1 MSKELYIGKKI
12 VFKVIR
18 INKIDENGKFI
29 DKRCS
34 SLWKNDFY
42 FEDFGS
48 RFNIEIMRG

>member
-29 DKRCS
+29 DKDVVVYGRMIFI
-34 SLWKNDFY
+34 LKILEVDL
-42 FEDFGS
+42 
-48 RFNIEIMRG
+48 I